1 MSEHSV
7 LPSIDFG
14 QGGLMQTPAII
25 MNIRNK
31 MSSHV
36 NNVDRRFLKLQ
47 QNNNSI
53 EILEI
58 HIDSNAATFHNQHW
72 LTCY

>member
-14 QGGLMQTPAII
+14 QGSLMQTPAII

-58 HIDSNAATFHNQHW
+58 HIDSNAATFHNQH
-72 LTCY
+72 